1 MYRIAVCDDER
12 ITCREIEAHLT
23 QFMKSAD
30 VEMPVECFYSGK
42 DFVESLKEKS
52 FDIVFLD
59 IELPDQS
66 GVKIGRYIRS
76 VCQNQKMQII
86 YISSKTH
93 YALELFQMRPLD
105 FLVKPVEYET
115 VERVMKIF
123 LELFG
128 NGSEVFEYQSGQSFY
143 RVPYDEILYFVSEG
157 RQIKVK
163 TVGREGFPMFYGKMN
178 QVLTQLNGGFVMIH
192 KSFIINLQYIKQ
204 YTYESVTMINGDEL
218 SISRPH
224 RKEVRSRMMQV
235 WRKLQ

>member
-1 MYRIAVCDDER
+1 MYRIAVCDDEG
-12 ITCREIEAHLT
+12 ITCREIEEHLT
-23 QFMKSAD
+23 QFMKSTD
-30 VEMPVECFYSGK
+30 VELIIESFYSGN
-42 DFVESLKEKS
+42 DFVERLKEET

-66 GVKIGRYIRS
+66 GVEIGRHIRS
-76 VCQNQKMQII
+76 VCQDQKMQIV

-93 YALELFQMRPLD
+93 YALALFKMRPLD
-105 FLVKPVEYET
+105 FLVKPVEYEN

-143 RVPYDEILYFVSEG
+143 RIPYDEILYFTSEG
-157 RQIKVK
+157 RQIRVK
-163 TVGREGFPMFYGKMN
+163 TVGEEGFPVFYGKMN
-178 QVLTQLNGGFVMIH
+178 QVLTQLNGGFIMIH
-192 KSFIINLQYIKQ
+192 KSFIINLHYIKQ

-224 RKEVRSRMMQV
+224 RKEVRSRMMQL
-235 WRKLQ
+235 WRKLR